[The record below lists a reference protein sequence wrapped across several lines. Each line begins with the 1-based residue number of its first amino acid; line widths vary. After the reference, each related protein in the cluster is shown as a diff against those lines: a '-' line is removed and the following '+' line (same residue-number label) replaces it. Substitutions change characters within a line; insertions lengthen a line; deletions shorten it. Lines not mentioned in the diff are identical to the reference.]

1 MDSVVT
7 MPNLSVD
14 GDRLWRSLMETAE
27 IGFTHPLMFGRGNAE
42 SVDPDRQTNPDF
54 AGRLLRIHY
63 AIADDREVVP
73 ASLDVD

>member
-1 MDSVVT
+1 
-7 MPNLSVD
+7 
-14 GDRLWRSLMETAE
+14 
-27 IGFTHPLMFGRGNAE
+27 MFGRGNAE